1 MGWDGVEKRKFIRAN
16 FPCKILI
23 YTPQKHTIVSHTEN
37 IGAGGVRVI
46 IDENLNISSFVGLEV
61 LMNEAQIICKG
72 RIVWV
77 VEKSGSNKSEPNIWD
92 TGIEFYE
99 IAEKDKKIIAGFI
112 NTIISDQK

>member
-1 MGWDGVEKRKFIRAN
+1 MGWEGNEKRKFIRAN

-37 IGAGGVRVI
+37 IGVGGIRVV
-46 IDENLNISSFVGLEV
+46 IDENLSISSFVGLEV
-61 LMNEAQIICKG
+61 LINEARIICKG

-77 VEKSGSNKSEPNIWD
+77 VEKSGPKNSESNIWD

-99 IAEKDKKIIAGFI
+99 IVEKDKKIINSFV
-112 NTIISDQK
+112 NTIISGQK